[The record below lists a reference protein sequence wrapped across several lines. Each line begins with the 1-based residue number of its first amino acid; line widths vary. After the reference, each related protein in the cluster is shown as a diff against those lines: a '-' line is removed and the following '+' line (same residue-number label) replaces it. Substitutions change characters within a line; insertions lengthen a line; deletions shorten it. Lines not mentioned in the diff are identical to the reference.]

1 MGLFDKLKKFL
12 FGPFKPARKKR
23 RKKSSSKRVTASR
36 TQKKSISK
44 KKKTS
49 GPSAKRKIG
58 SAPSAKKQTAAKS
71 VKPLLA
77 PKPLKKIKGTNNQK
91 AAGRRVVRSGAV
103 LPTKA
108 NSEAPGVYLGVISH
122 YFAKVQAAVIP
133 LEETLKVG
141 DKIVIHNAE
150 GPLFRQAVKSLQIN
164 RIPIDE
170 GRPGEEVGLEVV
182 KHVSVGD
189 KVFRLKAG
197 R

>member
-23 RKKSSSKRVTASR
+23 RKKPSSRRAPVSNAKR
-36 TQKKSISK
+36 KSVSK

-49 GPSAKRKIG
+49 APSVKGKSASAPPAKRQ
-58 SAPSAKKQTAAKS
+58 SA
-71 VKPLLA
+71 VKPVKPVRA
-77 PKPLKKIKGTNNQK
+77 PKSLKKVKSTDTK
-91 AAGRRVVRSGAV
+91 AAGREAVRSAASAS
-103 LPTKA
+103 PRAKT
-108 NSEAPGVYLGVISH
+108 EAPGVYLGAISH
-122 YFAKVQAAVIP
+122 YFAKVRAAVIP
-133 LEETLKVG
+133 LEETLSVG
-141 DKIVIHNAE
+141 DKIVIHNAV